1 MDNAD
6 ELIGALADPEIANI
20 EVASDIDL
28 AAKSSEELTFEEHKT
43 IDIKEGVTLQL
54 GSANFLT
61 AEKGLTLTGKG
72 TLDNSAAASTAV
84 VAAASDVHVGPQLP
98 SVGYSRRRSALSRSR
113 FDREPAAER
122 QGHRSPVRAE

>member
-61 AEKGLTLTGKG
+61 AERVL
-72 TLDNSAAASTAV
+72 
-84 VAAASDVHVGPQLP
+84 
-98 SVGYSRRRSALSRSR
+98 R
-113 FDREPAAER
+113 
-122 QGHRSPVRAE
+122 